1 MWKMKTVEY
10 PLSADPERDFL
21 FARIGGL
28 LETLRTFTVTDSED
42 PSARDQQG
50 QAENGHRTFTDEEK
64 RAILEQ
70 AAEVRRVSA
79 ELVKESQLIH
89 EEINNKRLA
98 KKG

>member
-1 MWKMKTVEY
+1 MKTVEY
-10 PLSADPERDFL
+10 PLSADRERDFL

-28 LETLRTFTVTDSED
+28 LETLRTFTVPVSED
-42 PSARDQQG
+42 PSARNRQDQT
-50 QAENGHRTFTDEEK
+50 ENGHSDFTDEEK

-79 ELVKESQLIH
+79 ELVKESRLIH
-89 EEINNKRLA
+89 EEINNKRLG